1 MGSEANAPQSTLE
14 TRATLEARATLD
26 AQEKFLSQYGWRNAV
41 RSALPGDFSARY
53 YVRLNNS
60 GRKALLM
67 VMPSR
72 DELMPFLT
80 MQAALAQG
88 GMRVPEIIASD
99 EANGL
104 AIVEDLGEQDFT
116 AMLRGGM
123 PPEQLYPIAIDALSY
138 LHQSPLPPSEQLTR
152 FTPQLFLDQVGLFLD
167 NYATHILKIPFSIT
181 ARTTF
186 VTAWYPALEFACAI
200 PSSLMLRDFHAANIM
215 YLEHETGFKKAAA
228 IDFQDGGIGPIS
240 YDIASLLEDARLD
253 IPHPL
258 RAQMLER
265 YLAASSFKNT
275 AAFMT
280 SFHILACQ
288 RHMRILA
295 ILAKRLAGGVSPQT
309 EEYFKRVWSQIVLH
323 QAEPTLA
330 PVYQW
335 LDEYV
340 PEQARSNWKPPA

>member
-1 MGSEANAPQSTLE
+1 MGRKANQLQS
-14 TRATLEARATLD
+14 TLD
-26 AQEKFLSQYGWRNAV
+26 AQEKFLSAHGWQNAV

-53 YVRLNNS
+53 YVRLNNA

-67 VMPSR
+67 VMPSC

-88 GMRVPEIIASD
+88 GIRVPAIVASD

-104 AIVEDLGEQDFT
+104 AIVEDLGEHDFT

-123 PPEQLYPIAIDALSY
+123 PPQELYLIAIDALSY
-138 LHQSPLPPSEQLTR
+138 LHQSQIPSYENLPH
-152 FTPQLFLDQVGLFLD
+152 FTSQLFLEQVGLFLE
-167 NYATHILKIPFSIT
+167 NYAAHVIKTPFSIG
-181 ARTTF
+181 ARTAF
-186 VTAWYPALEFACAI
+186 LTAWYPALEFACAI

-253 IPHPL
+253 VAPEL

-265 YLAASSFKNT
+265 YLASSSFKNVP
-275 AAFMT
+275 AFLT
-280 SFHILACQ
+280 SYHILACQ

-295 ILAKRLAGGVSPQT
+295 ILVKRMSSEPSPQM
-309 EEYFKRVWSQIVLH
+309 EEYFKRVWNLIMLH
-323 QAEPTLA
+323 QAEPALA

-340 PEQARSNWKPPA
+340 PTHIRGNWKPAT